1 MNKGIWKSDWFTGLV
16 ITLVFLFLST
26 SGFIQ
31 STSDFTQGVEQYAY
45 DIGVKSS
52 SSNASDKI
60 SIIAIDDES
69 IGNIG
74 RWPWSR
80 NVHANLHTILSE
92 GGAKVIGQTILF
104 SEPELDAGSKFIKE
118 LKINFE
124 NSSLAAIPE
133 LITELNT
140 VVAETKNGVKTID
153 GGKAVDK
160 ISSFLDQSLLNTA
173 ISDEINGFI
182 QYIGD
187 ASIALDSDIKLAESM
202 AISGNVV
209 LAMNFQSGNPI
220 GQPDNSQPE
229 FILKNVIPKANVS
242 DNPDGDIYARPIPMV
257 DIYPPISI
265 LGKQS
270 SGVGS
275 LVLLPDVDGGIRS
288 EPLVVDYYGDL
299 YPSMALILA
308 AQSLNLGVE
317 DINVT
322 NGESVQLGQLNIR

>member
-104 SEPELDAGSKFIKE
+104 SEPELDAGSKFIKV
-118 LKINFE
+118 LKTNFE

-160 ISSFLDQSLLNTA
+160 ISSFLDQSPLNTA

-209 LAMNFQSGNPI
+209 
-220 GQPDNSQPE
+220 
-229 FILKNVIPKANVS
+229 
-242 DNPDGDIYARPIPMV
+242 
-257 DIYPPISI
+257 
-265 LGKQS
+265 
-270 SGVGS
+270 
-275 LVLLPDVDGGIRS
+275 
-288 EPLVVDYYGDL
+288 
-299 YPSMALILA
+299 
-308 AQSLNLGVE
+308 
-317 DINVT
+317 
-322 NGESVQLGQLNIR
+322 